1 MTVPTHM
8 TDSIS
13 TLKQQLLQ
21 LKELHDSGTLSSAQY
36 EESRR
41 TLERRLVDQV
51 LLGGVPMAGSA
62 GERIS
67 ERISPATMHAE
78 ALSGSHDTPPQKL
91 SRGWQAALVA
101 GVLVLAGAG
110 YWWKGS
116 PDQMGAGL
124 SANVGAGT
132 ADAPEQGASAAPHAT
147 GAEQIAAMV
156 EKLAER
162 MKAQPDD
169 AEGWAML
176 ARSYTVLGRN
186 PEALK
191 AYERAVA
198 LRSDDP
204 VLLVDYADSL
214 AMNNNRTLAGE
225 PMKWVDKA
233 LKLDPRNLKGLSL
246 AGTAA
251 FLAKDYAGA
260 VKYWD
265 QVVAIGPADSVF
277 VQQVQGGLVEAR
289 ELGKLP
295 AAKPMV
301 LAPAAT
307 AAAPMALS
315 GKTVSGTVSLAPALA
330 KQAAPDD
337 TVFVF
342 ARAAEGRGMPLAI
355 LRKKVRDLPIEFTL
369 DDSSSMSPAATLS
382 GAGTVVVGAR
392 ISKSGNAMPQSGD
405 MSGQTE
411 PIPVGTSALKIQIRD
426 VVKP

>member
-1 MTVPTHM
+1 M
-8 TDSIS
+8 TDTIS
-13 TLKQQLLQ
+13 TLKQKLVQ
-21 LKELHDSGTLSSAQY
+21 LKELHDSGALSAAKY
-36 EESRR
+36 EESRIA
-41 TLERRLVDQV
+41 LERRLVDQV
-51 LLGGVPMAGSA
+51 MRGGVEEAAASKGQRSSDSA
-62 GERIS
+62 S
-67 ERISPATMHAE
+67 A
-78 ALSGSHDTPPQKL
+78 DTHRHKP
-91 SRGWQAALVA
+91 SRGLLLTLAA
-101 GVLVLAGAG
+101 GVLVLAVAG
-110 YWWKGS
+110 YAWKGS
-116 PDQMGAGL
+116 PAFLG
-124 SANVGAGT
+124 
-132 ADAPEQGASAAPHAT
+132 GASSVAARGEPADPAEQDASGASHAT

-186 PEALK
+186 SEALK

-225 PMKWVDKA
+225 PMKWVEKA

-289 ELGKLP
+289 ELGQLP

-301 LAPAAT
+301 LAPAPAAT
-307 AAAPMALS
+307 LAAPMALS

-330 KQAAPDD
+330 KLAAPDD

-382 GAGTVVVGAR
+382 AAGTVIVGAR
-392 ISKSGNAMPQSGD
+392 ISKSGNAMPQPGD

-411 PIPVGTSALKIQIRD
+411 PIHVGTSALKIQIRD

>member
-1 MTVPTHM
+1 M

-13 TLKQQLLQ
+13 SLKQKLKQ
-21 LKELHDSGTLSSAQY
+21 LKELHDSGTLSTAKY
-36 EESRR
+36 DESRVD
-41 TLERRLVDQV
+41 LERRLVDQV
-51 LLGGVPMAGSA
+51 MRGDRATDDKRHTQVAGAPAKQVEISAESSGEVHKTLSGGAWAVLACGILVFAMAGYA
-62 GERIS
+62 WKGE
-67 ERISPATMHAE
+67 PAY
-78 ALSGSHDTPPQKL
+78 
-91 SRGWQAALVA
+91 
-101 GVLVLAGAG
+101 LAGASPVAARS
-110 YWWKGS
+110 GS
-116 PDQMGAGL
+116 DGAPQQE
-124 SANVGAGT
+124 AG
-132 ADAPEQGASAAPHAT
+132 AAPHAT
-147 GAEQIAAMV
+147 GVEQIAAMT

-162 MKAQPDD
+162 MKEQPDN

-191 AYERAVA
+191 AYERAIS
-198 LRSDDP
+198 LRGDDP
-204 VLLVDYADSL
+204 VLMVDYADSL
-214 AMNNNRTLAGE
+214 AMNNGRSLAGE

-251 FLAKDYAGA
+251 FFAKDYAGA
-260 VKYWD
+260 VKYWE

-277 VQQVQGGLVEAR
+277 VQQVQGGIVEAR

-295 AAKPMV
+295 AAKPLA
-301 LAPAAT
+301 LAPAAP
-307 AAAPMALS
+307 AAAPAALS

-330 KQAAPDD
+330 KQASPDD

-355 LRKKVRDLPIEFTL
+355 LRKKVSDLPITFTL

-382 GAGTVVVGAR
+382 AAGSVIVGAR

-405 MSGQTE
+405 MSGQTG
-411 PIPVGTSALKIQIRD
+411 PIAVGSTALKIEIRD
-426 VVKP
+426 VVKQ